1 MTESFTLNYGL
12 QKNTYIRRYLRERSM
27 NKANDDKNMVV
38 ESWDSSEY
46 LSWGKGM

>member
-1 MTESFTLNYGL
+1 
-12 QKNTYIRRYLRERSM
+12 M

-46 LSWGKGM
+46 LSWGKGMQNSECMNYKTVKSK